1 MRQSYTCYLQ
11 GYSPLQGVGA
21 KRATVAQAE
30 EHAPNAALQARMA
43 GGAATAATTVPKVA
57 PAAA

>member
-1 MRQSYTCYLQ
+1 MYARLVSNILTI
-11 GYSPLQGVGA
+11 QGVGA
-21 KRATVAQAE
+21 RRATAAQVA
-30 EHAPNAALQARMA
+30 EHVPSAALQARMA